1 MSNLYYFEICRK
13 KCILN
18 IKVFSSIIVDKA
30 QLSSHWNKTYY
41 CNNISYVF
49 LWLLLFDIYSPK
61 YEYRI
66 AYVLNLMH
74 HFLQNCCKK
83 LECLHVEKN
92 QTTFLNVNKK
102 CSIYLNSLPLLF
114 GIFCLKLQIDF

>member
-1 MSNLYYFEICRK
+1 MSNLYYFEVE
-13 KCILN
+13 KCISN
-18 IKVFSSIIVDKA
+18 IKVFSSIIEDKA
-30 QLSSHWNKTYY
+30 NSHLIGIKHVIV
-41 CNNISYVF
+41 ISPMYF
-49 LWLLLFDIYSPK
+49 LWLLLFDIYSTK

-92 QTTFLNVNKK
+92 QTTFLNVNFLL
-102 CSIYLNSLPLLF
+102 SLVQFTLPLLF
-114 GIFCLKLQIDF
+114 GILSG